1 VVTSGVIKTIKS
13 FGSEPEPGKDGYQMN
28 EEKRAYS
35 WNQFIESGF
44 DGRDYQFPTFDGSHD
59 ATIVCKRWNKSRNLL
74 VYLDLDDGRKVVTA
88 TWNRDNYYGLADLPM
103 GSRVRVKFVKSA
115 KGVFYLRGVEE
126 I

>member
-1 VVTSGVIKTIKS
+1 
-13 FGSEPEPGKDGYQMN
+13 MN

-35 WNQFIESGF
+35 WSQFMESGF
-44 DGRDYQFPTFDGSHD
+44 DGRDYKFPTFDGLHD

-115 KGVFYLRGVEE
+115 KGVFYLRCVEE